1 MGVVLLMEYH
11 LECLWQYGYFAQLVV
26 DAVVAEDELCVVGGL
41 GEGSGDVHLYEIA
54 EVFLQT

>member
-1 MGVVLLMEYH
+1 MGVALLVEYH
-11 LECLWQYGYFAQLVV
+11 LECLWLYGYFAQLVV

-41 GEGSGDVHLYEIA
+41 VEGSGEAHLCEIA